1 MASLSCSLRSESCK
15 SVVSSSCFACKELRA
30 AFDQVL
36 FQCAAVF
43 HLLDAFAL
51 QIFRSFD
58 SGFGGGTVDLRDQNL
73 VIELVNF
80 QSNIV
85 LRLLRFLS

>member
-1 MASLSCSLRSESCK
+1 MFCLQ
-15 SVVSSSCFACKELRA
+15 ELRP

-43 HLLDAFAL
+43 HLLDAFAFEIL
-51 QIFRSFD
+51 RCFD
-58 SGFGGGTVDLRDQNL
+58 SGFGGGTVNLCDQNP
-73 VIELVNF
+73 VIELVNL

-85 LRLLRFLS
+85 LRLLRFLL